1 MKKTK
6 QLIVGLILTI
16 TLSAC
21 CITPA
26 PKPVAHEF
34 NNVERLIQLE
44 DAEIARD
51 QAPIFTREALKT
63 IVDLEFILES
73 SQ

>member
-1 MKKTK
+1 M
-6 QLIVGLILTI
+6 ISG
-16 TLSAC
+16 C
-21 CITPA
+21 CITPT

-51 QAPIFTREALKT
+51 QAPIFTKEALKT